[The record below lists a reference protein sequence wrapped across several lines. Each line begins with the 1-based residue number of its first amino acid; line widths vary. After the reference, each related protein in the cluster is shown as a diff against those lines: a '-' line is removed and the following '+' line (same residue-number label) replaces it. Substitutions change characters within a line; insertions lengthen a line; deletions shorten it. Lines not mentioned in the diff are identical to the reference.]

1 MLKIN
6 AKNEEHEMILN
17 EHIRRNTGEGTGDV
31 VTEAALSVN
40 NVDSDVSPA
49 GKSLFARFPQS
60 VD

>member
-1 MLKIN
+1 
-6 AKNEEHEMILN
+6 MILN